1 MTKQLAN
8 QGTSKSKGLVY
19 LEFVLLALCFSAMAL
34 RTTFTEGPA
43 MQPTTQVA
51 NLGDNLYSLSISA
64 VLIFS
69 FVVWIVW
76 SFFSGKFL
84 YRPAGIEI
92 ALGLF
97 CLAAVVAGLA
107 ATDKRLAITNI
118 SMLLAPLLMALL
130 LVQMLDSQSK
140 VKLVLAV
147 IAALGVVSAYQ
158 CVEQRF
164 VSNQITIEQY
174 EEDPQSML
182 EPLGIEVGSFQQ
194 FMFEHR
200 LYSRGVRGYFT
211 TRNSAGSYA
220 VMAFFAAVA
229 LFIEKLKNRKS
240 NRSVRMYLYGCG
252 FAGIVILFSLV
263 LTRSKGAT
271 AGLVFAGAVFVTL
284 LLFGNRLRKHRKIVL
299 AVCLLLIVAGIWAG
313 VLYGLNHGRLP
324 GGGSMLVRWQYWHAA
339 AQMAADHP
347 LTGVGP
353 GNFSHFYT
361 HYKPP
366 AALES
371 VADPHNF
378 PLSLLTQYGPLGL
391 AAFLV
396 ILFIPLWRALSPIP
410 ASSSSQGSRNEPA
423 FRTLA
428 AAFLVVISLVLLMI
442 RPILMPEA
450 PTDALEVILYMIV
463 TMYVAPVAVFI
474 IAFLAVA
481 GPLRDLRHTIYD
493 IRSTGTAAALL
504 CAALGV
510 ALHNLTDFALFE
522 PGVFTAFWAIM
533 ACLIAIDRHAH
544 PQPPMTL
551 KSTTPIKVVV
561 VIMAFTAGGAYL
573 VLALIPVAK
582 STARMRQ
589 ANKAISIGQ
598 FTYAHELLEKAAQD
612 DTLSSAALS
621 LNGRLYLHRFQLTQS
636 KKRDLLLCAE
646 EALKAAIERNEVAYK
661 DYERLSDVYGWLAQS
676 SKEQEKNDWLN
687 KALESSSL
695 AIARYPGC
703 GRLHFKQAQIAEQ
716 LGQMEMAIEQYKQ
729 AIDIEDQY
737 RAQFR
742 RMYPE
747 RGKIVSRLG
756 EEQYNLAKD
765 KLKALEKLTINQ

>member
-1 MTKQLAN
+1 MIKQIAN
-8 QGTSKSKGLVY
+8 QNTPKSKSLVY
-19 LEFVLLALCFSAMAL
+19 LEYILLAICLSIIAL

-43 MQPTTQVA
+43 MQSATQAV
-51 NLGDNLYSLSISA
+51 NLGDNLYSLLISA
-64 VLIFS
+64 ILIFS

-97 CLAAVVAGLA
+97 GIAAIIAGVA
-107 ATDKRLAITNI
+107 ATDKRLAITDI
-118 SMLLAPLLMALL
+118 AILGAPLLMALL
-130 LVQMLDSQSK
+130 LVQILDSSSK

-158 CVEQRF
+158 CGEQRF

-174 EEDPQSML
+174 EENPQSML
-182 EPLGIEVGSFQQ
+182 EPLGIDVGSFQQ

-229 LFIEKLKNRKS
+229 LFFEKLKNRKS
-240 NRSVRMYLYGCG
+240 DRSVRMYLFGCG

-263 LTRSKGAT
+263 LTRSKGAIG
-271 AGLVFAGAVFVTL
+271 GLVFAGTVFVAL
-284 LLFGNRLRKHRKIVL
+284 LLFGNWIRTHRKIIL
-299 AVCLLLIVAGIWAG
+299 AVCLVFIILGVWAG

-361 HYKPP
+361 HYKPA

-391 AAFLV
+391 AAFLAM
-396 ILFIPLWRALSPIP
+396 LFIPLWRALSPIP
-410 ASSSSQGSRNEPA
+410 ASTSTKSRRHEPA

-428 AAFLVVISLVLLMI
+428 AAFLIVISLGLLMI
-442 RPILMPEA
+442 RPILMPET
-450 PTDALEVILYMIV
+450 PTDALEVLLYMIV

-474 IAFLAVA
+474 IAFLVVA
-481 GPLRDLRHTIYD
+481 GPLYEIRDTRYEIQNPHT
-493 IRSTGTAAALL
+493 SFALF
-504 CAALGV
+504 CAALAV
-510 ALHNLTDFALFE
+510 ILHNLTDFALFE
-522 PGVFTAFWAIM
+522 PGVLTAFWAIM
-533 ACLIAIDRHAH
+533 ACLVAIDRHAH
-544 PQPPMTL
+544 PRPPMTL
-551 KSTTPIKVVV
+551 KSTTPIKLLI
-561 VIMAFTAGGAYL
+561 VITALAAGGAYL
-573 VLALIPVAK
+573 VLALVPVAK
-582 STARMRQ
+582 STAGMRQ
-589 ANKAISIGQ
+589 ANTAISIGQ
-598 FTYAHELLEKAAQD
+598 FDSAHELLEKAAQD
-612 DTLSSAALS
+612 DMLSSAALS
-621 LNGRLYLHRFQLTQS
+621 LNGRLYLHHFQLTQN
-636 KKRDLLLCAE
+636 KNRDLLLRAE
-646 EALKAAIERNEVAYK
+646 EILKAAIERNDATYK
-661 DYERLSDVYGWLAQS
+661 NYERLSDVYCRLAQIS
-676 SKEQEKNDWLN
+676 TQQKKTNWLN
-687 KALESSSL
+687 KALDTSSL
-695 AIARYPGC
+695 AIARYLGC
-703 GRLHFKQAQIAEQ
+703 GRLHFKQAQIAER
-716 LGQMEMAIEQYKQ
+716 LGNMKIAIEEYKE

-747 RGKIVSRLG
+747 RKKVVSRLG
-756 EEQYNLAKD
+756 EDQYNLAQD
-765 KLKALEKLTINQ
+765 KLKALETSTLP